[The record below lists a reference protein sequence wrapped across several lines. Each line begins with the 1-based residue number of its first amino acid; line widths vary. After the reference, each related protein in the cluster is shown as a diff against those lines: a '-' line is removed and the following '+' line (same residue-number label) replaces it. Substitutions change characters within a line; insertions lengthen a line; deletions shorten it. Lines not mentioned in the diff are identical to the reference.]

1 MDIENTGDAIRRRAK
16 EFDLEFLKHIHAT
29 MPRTLDTEDMDL
41 LVKAGYIEPQKD
53 FVKEEQ
59 EADALPELDRTVL
72 SIDSYLSKCEAKYE
86 AQWKKEKILRR
97 HWMPESPDV
106 IDDPFWKFINSSR
119 RRLCELEPYEP
130 FYLYI
135 TQERRWAAERKRYDK
150 IKDQYERDVF
160 AANERARISANTLY
174 FANKYA
180 KIKEPDEPYY
190 VANLAHALLL
200 FLFDTERL
208 VYLGKPRQMAFTTTM
223 GVCAC
228 KELLCHQSST
238 QVIIAHDKESGQ
250 TILEDKIKFVYGH
263 LEDWMK
269 LEPLND
275 PDGAFRLSH
284 DPDAAKGTKKA
295 KSSSITARTP
305 AITAINSRSPKRIW
319 IDEAPFIPIFD
330 KMMREGRTTL
340 FGMDMRV
347 GRMRWKR
354 SLWAGGTG
362 GATDIGKGIF
372 EREFKGLISKWQR
385 KDFSEG
391 IVPIFLDW
399 TARPGITPE
408 FYLSERSAYAAGS
421 KDGQT
426 HLSMQE
432 RMIQFRNHFPSSV
445 DDMFNASK
453 ATLVPWSMIVAQI
466 ERIGK
471 WQSKGT
477 HVQYG
482 RFEPVYNMGEPMPKG
497 SVHPYKIIGATWIPS
512 SDNDLMAPVIMWSH
526 PDKGWRYRYYQGTD
540 PIQHDM
546 GRSKMAS
553 AVMDA
558 HHDTIACI
566 VNFRTEDPNESYL
579 QTALMG
585 MYYADQGSKFCPEL
599 VESNLM
605 AGYVSY
611 KCGPWLDGERSL
623 VRKMELP
630 DFLRVKD
637 QSGTVNSIGVDNKAQ
652 RKATIIGML
661 KDFLLDSHKRIFIP
675 DLWEQLRHFVA
686 TPTRGIVGT
695 IWGSE
700 DADKYNDD
708 VIMAT
713 AFAYICRLS
722 YNNRSPIKNDELER
736 IMNAP
741 RKKLRRNPVT
751 NEVYYVTQ

>member
-1 MDIENTGDAIRRRAK
+1 MHIESTASAVRRRAK
-16 EFDLEFLKHIHAT
+16 EFDLEFLKHVHAT
-29 MPRTLDTEDMDL
+29 MPSTLDSEDLNL
-41 LVKAGYIEPQKD
+41 LVEAGYAQPPKD
-53 FVKEEQ
+53 FAAEEAK
-59 EADALPELDRTVL
+59 ADMLPELDREVL
-72 SIDSYLSKCEAKYE
+72 PVEDYLAKCEAVFAEK
-86 AQWKKEKILRR
+86 WKGRKPMRAD
-97 HWMPESPDV
+97 WMPVAPDV
-106 IDDPFWKFINSSR
+106 IDDEFWRFINSTH
-119 RRLCELEPYEP
+119 RRLCDMAPYEP
-130 FYLYI
+130 LYLYLK
-135 TQERRWAAERKRYDK
+135 QERAWAKENKRYDR
-150 IKDQYERDVF
+150 IRDQYERDVF
-160 AANERARISANTLY
+160 AANERARITANTLY

-190 VANLAHALLL
+190 VANLAHSLLF

-223 GVCAC
+223 GICAC
-228 KELLCHQSST
+228 KELICHQSST

-284 DPDAAKGTKKA
+284 DPDASKGTKKA
-295 KSSSITARTP
+295 KSSSITSRTP

-340 FGMDMRV
+340 YGLDMSV

-408 FYLSERSAYAAGS
+408 FYLSERAAYAAGS

-426 HLSMQE
+426 HMSMQE

-453 ATLVPWSMIVAQI
+453 ATLVPWSTIIGQI
-466 ERIGK
+466 DRISR
-471 WQSKGT
+471 WQAKGT
-477 HVQYG
+477 TVQYG
-482 RFEPVYNMGEPMPKG
+482 RFEPIYGSEPMPKG
-497 SVHPYKIIGATWIPS
+497 SEHPQKITGARWVPS
-512 SDNDLMAPVIMWSH
+512 SDYDIMAPVIIWQH
-526 PDKGWRYRYYQGTD
+526 PDKDWRYRYYQGTD
-540 PIQHDM
+540 PIQHDA
-546 GRSKMAS
+546 GKSRMAS
-553 AVMDA
+553 AILDA
-558 HHDTIACI
+558 HHNTISCV
-566 VNFRTEDPNESYL
+566 VNFRSDDPNDSYL
-579 QTALMG
+579 QTALAG
-585 MYYADQGSKFCPEL
+585 MYYADPGDDFCPEL

-611 KCGPWLDGERSL
+611 KTGPWLNGERSL
-623 VRKMELP
+623 IRKMQLP
-630 DFLRVKD
+630 DFLRVRD

-652 RKATIIGML
+652 RKATIIGLL
-661 KDFLLDSHKRIFIP
+661 KDFLLDNHRRIMIP
-675 DLWEQLRHFVA
+675 DIWEQLRHFVA

-695 IWGSE
+695 LWGSE
-700 DADKYNDD
+700 DPDKYNDD
-708 VIMAT
+708 LIMAM
-713 AFAYICRLS
+713 AFAYICRMS
-722 YNNRSPIKNDELER
+722 MNNLVPIKVDEAARLA
-736 IMNAP
+736 NAP
-741 RKKLRRNPVT
+741 RKRLRRHPVT
-751 NEVYYVTQ
+751 KEMYYVTQ

>member
-1 MDIENTGDAIRRRAK
+1 MDIESTSSAIKRKAR
-16 EFDLEFLKHIHAT
+16 EFDIEFLKHVHAT
-29 MPRTLDTEDMDL
+29 MPATLGDEDIAL
-41 LVKAGYIEPQKD
+41 LVDAGYAEAPKD
-53 FVKEEQ
+53 FGKTQEE
-59 EADALPELDRTVL
+59 EGGALPELDRDVL
-72 SIDSYLSKCEAKYE
+72 PVAEYMARCEKQFGE
-86 AQWKKEKILRR
+86 KWKNRKVLRR
-97 HWMPESPDV
+97 DWMPEEPDV
-106 IDDPFWKFINSSR
+106 IDDAFWKFVNSTH
-119 RRLCELEPYEP
+119 RRLCDIAPYEP
-130 FYLYI
+130 FYIYML
-135 TQERRWAAERKRYDK
+135 QEQRWAKDGTRYAS
-150 IKDQYERDVF
+150 IRDQYERDVF
-160 AANERARISANTLY
+160 AANERNKITANTLY

-223 GVCAC
+223 GICAC
-228 KELLCHQSST
+228 KELICHQSST

-284 DPDAAKGTKKA
+284 DPDATKGTKKA

-340 FGMDMRV
+340 FGMDMKV

-399 TARPGITPE
+399 TARPGITPA
-408 FYLSERSAYAAGS
+408 FYLSERAAYAAGS

-426 HLSMQE
+426 HMSMQE

-453 ATLVPWSMIVAQI
+453 ATLVPWSLIIKQI
-466 ERIGK
+466 ERIGR

-482 RFEPVYNMGEPMPKG
+482 KFEPIYGNEPMPKG
-497 SVHPYKIIGATWIPS
+497 SKHPFKITGARWVPS
-512 SDNDLMAPVIMWSH
+512 SDHDLMAPVVMWSH
-526 PDKGWRYRYYQGTD
+526 PDKKYRWRYYQGTD
-540 PIQHDM
+540 PIQHDS
-546 GRSKMAS
+546 GRSKMSS
-553 AVMDA
+553 AIMDA
-558 HHDTIACI
+558 LHNTIACI
-566 VNFRTEDPNESYL
+566 VNHRSDDPDESYE
-579 QTALMG
+579 QVALMG
-585 MYYADQGSKFCPEL
+585 MYYADNGERFCPEL

-611 KCGPWLDGERSL
+611 KIGPWLDAERSL
-623 VRKMELP
+623 VRKLELP

-637 QSGTVNSIGVDNKAQ
+637 QSGTVNAIGVDNKAQ
-652 RKATIIGML
+652 RKAAIIGLL
-661 KDFLLDSHKRIFIP
+661 KEFLLENYGRIFIP
-675 DLWEQLRHFVA
+675 DIWEQLRHFVA
-686 TPTRGIVGT
+686 TPTRGITGT
-695 IWGSE
+695 LWGSE
-700 DADKYNDD
+700 DTEKYNDD
-708 VIMAT
+708 IVMAT
-713 AFAYICRLS
+713 AFSYICRLS
-722 YNNRSPIKNDELER
+722 YGNREPMLVEELER
-736 IMNAP
+736 IRNAP
-741 RKKLRRNPVT
+741 RRVQKRHPVT
-751 NEVYYVTQ
+751 HELYYTTV